1 MTQQSISK
9 KKVLCEERLGVGV
22 LVHVG
27 LNGYVLGV
35 AFISFQ
41 IPRVNGVC
49 PSLQAQ
55 VSLEGVGDMS
65 ET

>member
-1 MTQQSISK
+1 MTQQSILK
-9 KKVLCEERLGVGV
+9 KRVLCKERLGVGV
-22 LVHVG
+22 LVHAE

-41 IPRVNGVC
+41 IPRVYGVC

-55 VSLEGVGDMS
+55 VSLEGGGDMS